1 MNLSSKC
8 IVYKDDFTYKKKLL
22 GAKFELVTHLG
33 QKLRFSVNEK
43 IVVAL
48 CIS

>member
-1 MNLSSKC
+1 MNLSSEC
-8 IVYKDDFTYKKKLL
+8 IFYKVDFTYKKKLL
-22 GAKFELVTHLG
+22 GAKFELVTHPR